1 MPIAV
6 IGANHRTAPIEV
18 RERFAMGRTEAPAVL
33 ADLVDAGAA
42 SEAVLLSTCNRT
54 ELYLAVADLDRGD
67 ATFRS
72 ILADR
77 VEMPADRLNG
87 FLYLHRDK
95 AAVRHLFRVTGG
107 LDSMVLGEPQIQGQ
121 VREAYQLAQETRGLS
136 GPVVGAT
143 LNRLFQTGLSV
154 GGRVRSETDVGLG
167 AASVSTAAVEL
178 AKKIFGTLR
187 GRHALVMGAGEMSE
201 VTLELLRA
209 EGVRSCVVT
218 NRTYARAAELAEKW
232 GGRAV
237 AWEELG
243 TALPGADIVICSTA
257 APHPV
262 LTLERYREAMPKG
275 ASRPVCMID
284 IAIPRD
290 VDPRVG
296 EEPNV
301 FLYNIDDL
309 RQIVDDSLE
318 RRRSEVPRAESIVAE
333 AAEDYW
339 AWYSSLAVV
348 PTIRDLRQRGEVV
361 RQTELDKTLRRLSH
375 LPAEDQQAIDALT
388 RSLLNKLLH
397 SPTVRLRE
405 AAGNGRGTSVL
416 DSVRYLF
423 ELDREGEPAEQS
435 TPEEE

>member
-1 MPIAV
+1 
-6 IGANHRTAPIEV
+6 
-18 RERFAMGRTEAPAVL
+18 
-33 ADLVDAGAA
+33 
-42 SEAVLLSTCNRT
+42 
-54 ELYLAVADLDRGD
+54 
-67 ATFRS
+67 
-72 ILADR
+72 
-77 VEMPADRLNG
+77 
-87 FLYLHRDK
+87 
-95 AAVRHLFRVTGG
+95 
-107 LDSMVLGEPQIQGQ
+107 
-121 VREAYQLAQETRGLS
+121 
-136 GPVVGAT
+136 
-143 LNRLFQTGLSV
+143 
-154 GGRVRSETDVGLG
+154 
-167 AASVSTAAVEL
+167 
-178 AKKIFGTLR
+178 
-187 GRHALVMGAGEMSE
+187 
-201 VTLELLRA
+201 
-209 EGVRSCVVT
+209 
-218 NRTYARAAELAEKW
+218 
-232 GGRAV
+232 
-237 AWEELG
+237 
-243 TALPGADIVICSTA
+243 
-257 APHPV
+257 
-262 LTLERYREAMPKG
+262 MPKG